1 MNHLI
6 FVFFKLLEEDTE
18 YGASLP
24 PVSFSFAISFE
35 LSAAVLAPSPFAWS
49 LLYTRLSRSQNFTT
63 LCLYPFAS
71 LFLYKKIVTKI
82 HQQINL
88 ELKHKLSCKKWNKL
102 LGNSSMYDQFRVKI
116 RTVQH
121 IWHDGKQSLKQGIIK
136 SIHTHMYT

>member
-1 MNHLI
+1 MSNLSHHIELNESSDLCL
-6 FVFFKLLEEDTE
+6 FKLLEEDTE

-24 PVSFSFAISFE
+24 LVLFSFAISFE
-35 LSAAVLAPSPFAWS
+35 LSAVVLAPSPFAWS

-102 LGNSSMYDQFRVKI
+102 LGNSSMYDQFAGL
-116 RTVQH
+116 T
-121 IWHDGKQSLKQGIIK
+121 SLAQDF
-136 SIHTHMYT
+136 